1 MKKIIIAL
9 VAFLILFV
17 VLFPATAKKC
27 TPSFVKTYIKDLLGI
42 TEMQQHIKVLETVAF
57 ESKEDV
63 WSRSRQRWVKST
75 PDNGLTWGK
84 EVTGDAFIDK
94 ADQYK
99 AFGEDKVIL
108 EIGPGY
114 GRLLK
119 SIQQK
124 KLKFKTYIGVDISK
138 DVTEYLVKQ
147 FGAKNI
153 EFYTADV
160 EKVDLK
166 TKVDVIISSLT
177 FKHLYP
183 NFEAALLNLNEYLNE
198 GGLYI
203 FDLMEGEGQLFET
216 DGKTYIHKYTQKDV
230 KAILDRCNLELV
242 KFDEVK
248 HDDEHTRMLVVAR
261 KR

>member
-1 MKKIIIAL
+1 MRRIAL
-9 VAFLILFV
+9 AIVALLILFV
-17 VLFPATAKKC
+17 VLFPTAAKKC
-27 TPSFVKTYIKDLLGI
+27 TPVFVKDYIKDMLGI
-42 TEMQQHIKVLETVAF
+42 TELQQHIKVLETVAF

-63 WSRSRQRWVKST
+63 WNRSRQRWEKST

-84 EVTGDAFIDK
+84 EVTGDAFVDK
-94 ADQYK
+94 ANLYK

-124 KLKFKTYIGVDISK
+124 KLKFKTFIGVDISK
-138 DVTEYLVKQ
+138 DVTEYLTKQ

-183 NFEAALLNLNEYLNE
+183 SFEPAILNLNEYLNE

-203 FDLMEGEGQLFET
+203 FDLMEGEGQLFEN

-230 KAILDRCNLELV
+230 KVILDRCNLELV

-248 HDDEHTRMLVVAR
+248 HDEEHTRMLVVAR